1 MAGNPTLNQNNID
14 RFVAN
19 GSGVA
24 MTVEGAANKA
34 LILFGIMLA
43 SSMGSWIIAASSRSL
58 AIPMLFV
65 GAIVGLILSLV
76 MTFKPNLSPALAP
89 VYAVCEGLFLGV
101 ISMVF
106 NDKYAG
112 IVFNAALITLSLLG
126 GLLFLYRTGIVKV
139 TEKFRAIVL
148 GATAAIALTYLVSML
163 MRLFFKSPMP
173 LIHDSGPLGI
183 GFSVLAIVIAGMN
196 FLVDF
201 DNFEQLA
208 NAKAPKYMEW
218 YCGFSILVTLVWMYL
233 EVLRLLAKL
242 QRS

>member
-1 MAGNPTLNQNNID
+1 MAGNPTLNQNNLD
-14 RFVAN
+14 RFAADN
-19 GSGVA
+19 NGVA

-43 SSMGSWIIAASSRSL
+43 SSMGSWIIAASSKGL
-58 AIPMLFV
+58 AIPMMFAGL
-65 GAIVGLILSLV
+65 IVGFILSLV
-76 MTFKPNLSPALAP
+76 MIFKPPTAPVLAP
-89 VYAVCEGLFLGV
+89 VYAVCEGLLLGV

-106 NDKYAG
+106 NDKYSG

-139 TEKFRAIVL
+139 TEKFRAIVF
-148 GATAAIALTYLVSML
+148 GATAAIALTYLISIL
-163 MRLFFKSPMP
+163 MRVFFKSPMP
-173 LIHDSGPLGI
+173 LIHDSGPIGI
-183 GFSVLAIVIAGMN
+183 GFSLLAIVIAGMN

-218 YCGFSILVTLVWMYL
+218 YCGYAILVTLVWMYL

-242 QRS
+242 QRN